1 LFDSGLNWYRTI
13 VEILLDMG
21 YRRTSDQCLFFNPG
35 APNRPLF
42 GINVDDGAL
51 VARKQ
56 EDVQEFVDE
65 LHRRGIH
72 KVTQQG
78 VIHSYLN
85 ISIKR
90 LKNPD
95 RFELNQTQFLTRA
108 LTKMGLI
115 QSRTVSIPM
124 CPKAS
129 WKKDNGDD
137 KQVPPDRSFASALNK
152 IGYAVKTRW
161 DIAVAVAKLGQ
172 AQSAPTAY
180 HHGLLRKL
188 CQYLASTIDDKLV
201 VRPFTADGSV
211 PTIRVATDADL
222 DGNKVFYDD
231 ATARRSRSGYIVYVG
246 DAPVRQR
253 TSLQSITA
261 ISTQESEF
269 IALLEGALVG
279 LFQQQLLQ
287 DIGLDATQP
296 ELYCDCKPAVS
307 IAESVIP
314 RDMVRH
320 VALKFARLRELT
332 QMDKVRIKEI
342 HTTRNPADLQTKS
355 VGLQILRRL
364 KPMMM
369 GCEPIDWTRA
379 HLAADALGQ

>member
-1 LFDSGLNWYRTI
+1 
-13 VEILLDMG
+13 
-21 YRRTSDQCLFFNPG
+21 
-35 APNRPLF
+35 
-42 GINVDDGAL
+42 
-51 VARKQ
+51 
-56 EDVQEFVDE
+56 
-65 LHRRGIH
+65 
-72 KVTQQG
+72 
-78 VIHSYLN
+78 
-85 ISIKR
+85 
-90 LKNPD
+90 
-95 RFELNQTQFLTRA
+95 
-108 LTKMGLI
+108 
-115 QSRTVSIPM
+115 
-124 CPKAS
+124 
-129 WKKDNGDD
+129 
-137 KQVPPDRSFASALNK
+137 
-152 IGYAVKTRW
+152 
-161 DIAVAVAKLGQ
+161 
-172 AQSAPTAY
+172 
-180 HHGLLRKL
+180 
-188 CQYLASTIDDKLV
+188 
-201 VRPFTADGSV
+201 
-211 PTIRVATDADL
+211 
-222 DGNKVFYDD
+222 
-231 ATARRSRSGYIVYVG
+231 
-246 DAPVRQR
+246 
-253 TSLQSITA
+253 LQSITA